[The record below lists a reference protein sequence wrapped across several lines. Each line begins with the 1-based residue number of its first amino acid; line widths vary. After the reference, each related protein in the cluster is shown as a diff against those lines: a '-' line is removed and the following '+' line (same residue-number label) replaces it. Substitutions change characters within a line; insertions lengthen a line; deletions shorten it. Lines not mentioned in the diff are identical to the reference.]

1 MKRISKRKTAVKEDK
16 ILAEYN
22 FDYSKAKKNPY
33 AGKIVK
39 EKIIYLDPDIAKIF
53 PNSESVNKAL
63 RAIISAYP
71 QKKSKKVIAT

>member
-1 MKRISKRKTAVKEDK
+1 MKKRSERKTAVKEDDM
-16 ILAEYN
+16 LAEYK

-33 AGKIVK
+33 ADKLAQ

-53 PNSESVNKAL
+53 PDSDSVNKAL

-71 QKKSKKVIAT
+71 QKKSKKVTAT